1 MVFTPGKTA
10 LSIDQEQAKQQ
21 LDLLG
26 YQPGDNIYLTAF
38 FPKGDPKT
46 KGENRDK
53 GRKSDRLNY
62 TEVE

>member
-26 YQPGDNIYLTAF
+26 YQPGDNIYLA
-38 FPKGDPKT
+38 
-46 KGENRDK
+46 
-53 GRKSDRLNY
+53 
-62 TEVE
+62 